1 MHETFWSNPRTWVGL
16 AFILFVILFGR
27 RIWQALAAMLDAR
40 TASVRASLDEAARLR
55 QEAEAMLRDAEWR
68 RKAALEEAQKLLE
81 GAKTQ
86 AANVAATAT
95 AEAETSARRREQMAL
110 DRIAAAEKAAVDE
123 VRLTAADVA
132 TAAAR
137 QVLAQGLTADADG
150 RLIDHA
156 ISQLPTALTARRA
169 A

>member
-1 MHETFWSNPRTWVGL
+1 MHETFWSNPRTWVGI
-16 AFILFVILFGR
+16 AFIIFVVLFGR
-27 RIWQALAAMLDAR
+27 RLWQALAKMLDDR

-55 QEAEAMLRDAEWR
+55 QEAEAMLRDAEAR
-68 RKAALEEAQKLLE
+68 RKAAIEDAQRLLE

-86 AANVAATAT
+86 AAQVAATAT
-95 AEAETSARRREQMAL
+95 AEAQSAARRREQMAI

-137 QVLAQGLTADADG
+137 QVLAQGLSADADG

-156 ISQLPTALTARRA
+156 IGQLPTALAARRA

>member
-16 AFILFVILFGR
+16 AFILFVVLFGR

-68 RKAALEEAQKLLE
+68 RKTALEDAQKLLE

-95 AEAETSARRREQMAL
+95 AEAEASARRREQMAL

-156 ISQLPTALTARRA
+156 ISELPTALAARRA